1 METPAPSPPWQPIT
15 FGGVAAFSRASLGRL
30 FLIQFIVALLAGASV
45 HCFLLSAWFPV
56 IQKTIARL
64 PETGAIRAGQ
74 LEWHGPS
81 PSWLAEGTFLSIVVD
96 PAGGSRTGQSADV
109 QLELERNGFRICSLL
124 GCAVVPYPKNWSIAL
139 NRAEADPWW
148 GAWRPFLLIGIGAG
162 VVTGMMASW
171 LALATLYSVPLRLIA
186 FYSDRKV
193 NWSGCWRIAVAAQW
207 PGALLM
213 SGAIFLY
220 GLNRLNFVGFL
231 FAWLLH
237 LVVGWIY
244 IGIAPTRLP
253 RLAGAPRRRGN
264 PFGEKKGKRFRG

>member
-1 METPAPSPPWQPIT
+1 
-15 FGGVAAFSRASLGRL
+15 
-30 FLIQFIVALLAGASV
+30 
-45 HCFLLSAWFPV
+45 
-56 IQKTIARL
+56 
-64 PETGAIRAGQ
+64 
-74 LEWHGPS
+74 
-81 PSWLAEGTFLSIVVD
+81 
-96 PAGGSRTGQSADV
+96 
-109 QLELERNGFRICSLL
+109 
-124 GCAVVPYPKNWSIAL
+124 
-139 NRAEADPWW
+139 
-148 GAWRPFLLIGIGAG
+148 
-162 VVTGMMASW
+162 
-171 LALATLYSVPLRLIA
+171 VPLRLIA

-244 IGIAPTRLP
+244 IGITPTRLP